1 MYKAEDSSFGYCLD
15 LLRRYDHD
23 QFLVNLVQP
32 STHRRAHAAI
42 RAFNIE
48 LTRIR
53 HVVSNEDL
61 GRLRITFFR
70 EALEK
75 AFAATPDKQPVLDLL
90 SETVTQYGLSKKWF
104 ERLLSARETDLSVP
118 NYETIEEVE
127 QFAESTQSSLLYA
140 YLETFG
146 KQHLSS
152 PVYEAASHLGQSLG
166 LTILLRGTRHH
177 IESRLCYF
185 PKEWIQKYQ
194 VDLPLHYR
202 GLWKESNSINML
214 KKLSQQASS
223 HLTMARQYVDDIPP
237 LLFPAFLSST
247 IVDVYLAKI
256 QRYNYQML
264 DPRIE
269 FSAKLG
275 LKLLWNKWRRIF

>member
-1 MYKAEDSSFGYCLD
+1 MYRAQDSSFGYCLD

-32 STHRRAHAAI
+32 NTHRRAHAAI
-42 RAFNIE
+42 RAFNVE

-53 HVVSNEDL
+53 QIVTNEDL
-61 GRLRITFFR
+61 GRLRVTFFR
-70 EALEK
+70 EALER

-90 SETVTQYGLSKKWF
+90 SEAIVQFGLSKKWF
-104 ERLLSARETDLSVP
+104 ERLLSAREADLSLP
-118 NYETIEEVE
+118 NFQTIQEVE
-127 QFAESTQSSLLYA
+127 HFTESTQSSLLYA

-146 KQHLSS
+146 KRQLSL
-152 PVYEAASHLGQSLG
+152 PVYQAASHLGQALG

-185 PKEWIQKYQ
+185 PKEWIQKYR

-202 GLWKESNSINML
+202 GLWKESNSI
-214 KKLSQQASS
+214 A
-223 HLTMARQYVDDIPP
+223 TARQYVGDIPP

-256 QRYNYQML
+256 RRYHYQML
-264 DPRIE
+264 DPRVE
-269 FSAKLG
+269 FAAKLG
-275 LKLLWNKWRRIF
+275 LKLLWNKWRRRF